1 MARAGLTRETVLD
14 AAMALAD
21 RDGLD
26 ALSMRRLAG
35 DLGVEA
41 MSLYNH
47 VSSKKDLHAGL
58 IDLVWGE
65 VDTALDEPDW
75 RAGLHRLCGSA
86 HRALLRHPWF
96 FQLSLMD
103 AGAARLAVIEATLTH
118 LDRGGVSAGTAFHAL
133 HVLDGHVYGYSWQ
146 AIQFAP
152 MDTPLDMLDET
163 LAALGAYPRLAEH
176 ARQHLDAHP
185 GGDGFVMGLDLLLD
199 GLARGGSPG

>member
-75 RAGLHRLCGSA
+75 RAGLHRLCG
-86 HRALLRHPWF
+86 
-96 FQLSLMD
+96 
-103 AGAARLAVIEATLTH
+103 
-118 LDRGGVSAGTAFHAL
+118 
-133 HVLDGHVYGYSWQ
+133 
-146 AIQFAP
+146 
-152 MDTPLDMLDET
+152 
-163 LAALGAYPRLAEH
+163 
-176 ARQHLDAHP
+176 
-185 GGDGFVMGLDLLLD
+185 
-199 GLARGGSPG
+199 